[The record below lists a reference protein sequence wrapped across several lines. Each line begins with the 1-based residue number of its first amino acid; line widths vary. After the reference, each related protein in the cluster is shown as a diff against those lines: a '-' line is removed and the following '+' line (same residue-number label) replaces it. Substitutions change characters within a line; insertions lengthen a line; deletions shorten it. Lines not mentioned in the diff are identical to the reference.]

1 MTCGLHGK
9 LDAAVTAVK
18 TALTTALD
26 ADIAEKDLEDILA
39 AYTNLKSVAKR
50 NIHDEP
56 QITFTPDPTLGGAVE
71 FNDNITIN
79 TDDLVGAADTVSVN
93 IGGGLPLSP
102 VPPSC
107 PKNIFDAVLRK
118 LKKNPKSLD
127 KSGFQDRWKI

>member
-50 NIHDEP
+50 VP
-56 QITFTPDPTLGGAVE
+56 TGITFVPDTTLGDTLQFDSDINIDTTNLAAETVTFGTDYLGGAGQDVIS
-71 FNDNITIN
+71 FGDDIHND
-79 TDDLVGAADTVSVN
+79 V
-93 IGGGLPLSP
+93 
-102 VPPSC
+102 
-107 PKNIFDAVLRK
+107 
-118 LKKNPKSLD
+118 
-127 KSGFQDRWKI
+127 

>member
-50 NIHDEP
+50 VPNG
-56 QITFTPDPTLGGAVE
+56 ITFVPDTTLGDNIT
-71 FNDNITIN
+71 FNDNINIDTSEY
-79 TDDLVGAADTVSVN
+79 VGAAETVTF
-93 IGGGLPLSP
+93 GGDYVAGLGQD
-102 VPPSC
+102 V
-107 PKNIFDAVLRK
+107 ITFGDDI
-118 LKKNPKSLD
+118 D
-127 KSGFQDRWKI
+127 KDI

>member
-50 NIHDEP
+50 VP
-56 QITFTPDPTLGGAVE
+56 TGITFVPDTTLGDNIT
-71 FNDNITIN
+71 FNDNINIDTSEY
-79 TDDLVGAADTVSVN
+79 VGAAETVTF
-93 IGGGLPLSP
+93 GGDYVAGLGQD
-102 VPPSC
+102 V
-107 PKNIFDAVLRK
+107 ITFGDDI
-118 LKKNPKSLD
+118 D
-127 KSGFQDRWKI
+127 KDI